1 MGIHRNVKLVNKKLL
16 KDDIFKFSIESEE
29 MCKLAKPGQFLEI
42 KVCKGIDPILRRPIS
57 IYNVDE
63 GKSIIEF
70 IFQVKGIGTKILS
83 EIETGLHPRLITSG
97 SVSTVSKLETNSML
111 CSSMYL
117 RDMVISRLK
126 LSFLPSAVLTVPV
139 VENEVLSFSS

>member
-1 MGIHRNVKLVNKKLL
+1 MLVDGGNGFSELAEYDSDGNGWIDENDEVYDQLKVWVKDENGKDTLLSRARKPLSGFICAIVSSLPSQSMSKL
-16 KDDIFKFSIESEE
+16 KD
-29 MCKLAKPGQFLEI
+29 
-42 KVCKGIDPILRRPIS
+42 
-57 IYNVDE
+57 
-63 GKSIIEF
+63 
-70 IFQVKGIGTKILS
+70 LS
-83 EIETGLHPRLITSG
+83 EIETGLHLRLITSG

-126 LSFLPSAVLTVPV
+126 LSSLPSAVLTVPV